1 MLLGYIWLLGTFVNS
16 SCDIKINVNIV
27 QNCYRNLA
35 VRGLIHKIPSS
46 ADVCIMYDIA
56 CTLVQHLKGKRAAY
70 LLERFQ
76 FALPAFHAYG
86 HNAACQVCIE
96 DSLQSM

>member
-1 MLLGYIWLLGTFVNS
+1 MMVCRLSYVVWMLEE
-16 SCDIKINVNIV
+16 
-27 QNCYRNLA
+27 
-35 VRGLIHKIPSS
+35 LIHKISSS

-56 CTLVQHLKGKRAAY
+56 CTLVQHLKGKRAAH

-86 HNAACQVCIE
+86 HNAAC
-96 DSLQSM
+96 